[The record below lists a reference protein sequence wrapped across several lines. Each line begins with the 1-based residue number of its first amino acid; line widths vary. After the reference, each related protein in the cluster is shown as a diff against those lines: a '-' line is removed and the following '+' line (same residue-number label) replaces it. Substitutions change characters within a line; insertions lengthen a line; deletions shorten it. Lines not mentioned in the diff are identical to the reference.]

1 MKSKIHIMNFKI
13 NLLFIL
19 ASLAIVLSI
28 TAIYKV
34 SYPSKENK
42 EENSTSTNINQQEE
56 TPKGEGP
63 KIEIAHFMNRIQV
76 FHNKL
81 YFAGIAKNEKLA
93 QFYLDE
99 MEEEMG
105 EIAEAGVFDVDAIIS
120 ENIVTYG
127 LKQIDWFRGQIKNDF
142 TQFKS
147 DFESFTSSCNSCHVT
162 AEKEFIKIGIPTS
175 PIFTNQIYNP

>member
-1 MKSKIHIMNFKI
+1 MNFKI
-13 NLLFIL
+13 NILFFL
-19 ASLAIVLSI
+19 ATLAIVLSI

-34 SYPSKENK
+34 SYPSSEKK
-42 EENSTSTNINQQEE
+42 EEISKETNQKVEVTEN
-56 TPKGEGP
+56 TTTP

-81 YFAGIAKNEKLA
+81 YFAGIAKNETLA

-105 EIAEAGVFDVDAIIS
+105 EIAEAGVFDVDATIS

-127 LKQIDWFRGQIKNDF
+127 LKQIDWFRAQIKNDF
-142 TQFKS
+142 TQFKT
-147 DFESFTSSCNSCHVT
+147 DFESFTNSCNSCHVSVQ
-162 AEKEFIKIGIPTS
+162 KEFIKIGIPTA
-175 PIFTNQIYNP
+175 PLFTNQIYTP